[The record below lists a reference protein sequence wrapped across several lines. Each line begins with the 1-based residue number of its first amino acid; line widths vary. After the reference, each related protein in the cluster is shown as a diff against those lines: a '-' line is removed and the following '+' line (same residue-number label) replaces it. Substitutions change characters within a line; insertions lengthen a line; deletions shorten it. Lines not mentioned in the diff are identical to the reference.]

1 MRAYVFAFAAMI
13 LVAFSTL
20 SFAQPV
26 EVAPKNPPVVRGNGG
41 GDCDEL
47 RKACLNKG
55 ELGEKVEGNCAQYRE
70 RCKGQQ

>member
-1 MRAYVFAFAAMI
+1 MRAYVFAFAAMT

-20 SFAQPV
+20 PIAQPV

-47 RKACLNKG
+47 RKARLNKG
-55 ELGEKVEGNCAQYRE
+55 ELGEKGEGNRAQYRE